1 MPTVC
6 LLNPVLAGSALLAGL
21 GLLKLLSSS
30 PDAYGKQ
37 AERLLPLATRLPARA
52 AWFLQELPSFV
63 VPIGLLAWQ
72 PHPLFGPPGTLL
84 LGLFCG
90 HYFHRYPPPA
100 LGSPFPLT
108 ITFLLPLILFYFN
121 CAEYPDDWVHRMST
135 PNFYISILYF
145 LYLGIL
151 LFFLGMA
158 INIHSDYLLRQL
170 RKPGEIS
177 YKIPQGGL
185 FTYISGANYFGEIVE
200 WIGYAMATWS
210 FPGLAFAF
218 FSSCFLGKRG
228 NVLFYTTSFPKFS
241 KCTHLVCEV

>member
-90 HYFHRYPPPA
+90 HYFHRYP
-100 LGSPFPLT
+100 GSPFPLT

-121 CAEYPDDWVHRMST
+121 CAEYPDDWIRST

-218 FSSCFLGKRG
+218 FSSCFLGKRAYYHHR
-228 NVLFYTTSFPKFS
+228 FYLKKFQDYPKSRKALIPFIF
-241 KCTHLVCEV
+241 